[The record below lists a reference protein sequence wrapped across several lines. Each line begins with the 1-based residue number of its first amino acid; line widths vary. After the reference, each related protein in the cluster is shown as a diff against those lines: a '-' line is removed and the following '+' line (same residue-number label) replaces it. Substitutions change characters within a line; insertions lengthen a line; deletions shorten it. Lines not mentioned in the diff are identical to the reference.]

1 MISTKMLCFWMT
13 QQRLISQGNRES
25 SPLRSELSLDFKE
38 TIQSTILDHSTSHMK
53 SQFIIQVKSLLS
65 GGEEDKL
72 SKIKPRL
79 QAVQGLE
86 DTCQRLGQSHLTNRI
101 SLDGLYLKLEG
112 RRMRDSDQ
120 IEIRL
125 TTPDQHLVSKVTP
138 KIELDSFVISAH
150 QEELSPTSQVFS
162 MI

>member
-86 DTCQRLGQSHLTNRI
+86 DTCQRLVQSHLTNRI

-138 KIELDSFVISAH
+138 KIELDSFVISDLP
-150 QEELSPTSQVFS
+150 EELSPTSQVFS
-162 MI
+162 TT